1 MSKNRA
7 AGLDVRTLEDR
18 EVLFFFGDDPAI
30 DRKTGVFG
38 PGWHSGGLE
47 PADGSHD
54 MTRNVESNKTNL
66 TGGQTATSY
75 RAADVNRT
83 VNLIQGSPVL
93 DKIEWPDTVVQG
105 GTLYRKH
112 TSQVAKAFTATVHKY
127 TSGITHIQVSRE
139 KAQLT
144 AAERNR
150 ATDPA
155 GRPVNIDYNNG
166 SDEVMFEER
175 YYKIGKD
182 GSVTQ
187 VKEKIFKDIAN
198 LDKLVNDGKAFVP
211 KASAD
216 GMKAF
221 VPVEDTDTGDGVE
234 LIEFKDPDT
243 GKTTT
248 QDEDTT
254 SVKPAG
260 STSTSGTTS

>member
-1 MSKNRA
+1 MPKNRA
-7 AGLDVRTLEDR
+7 AGLDVRVLEDR
-18 EVLFFFGDDPAI
+18 EVLFNFSDTPAI
-30 DRKTGVFG
+30 DKKTGVFG

-54 MTRNVESNKTNL
+54 MSRNVESNKTNL

-75 RAADVNRT
+75 KAADVNGAA
-83 VNLIQGSPVL
+83 NLIPGSPVL

-112 TSQVAKAFTATVHKY
+112 TSQVAKAYTATVHKY
-127 TSGITHIQVSRE
+127 TSGIVHIRVSRE

-155 GRPVNIDYNNG
+155 GRAVNVDYQNG
-166 SDEVMFEER
+166 SDEIMFEDR
-175 YYKIGKD
+175 YYKIGED

-187 VKEKIFKDIAN
+187 VKEKIFQDIQN

-221 VPVEDTDTGDGVE
+221 VPVEATDTEDGVE

>member
-1 MSKNRA
+1 MPKNRA

-18 EVLFFFGDDPAI
+18 EVLFHFGDNPAI
-30 DRKTGVFG
+30 DRATGIFG

-75 RAADVNRT
+75 KAADVTRT

-93 DKIEWPDTVVQG
+93 DKIEWPDTIEQG

-112 TSQVAKAFTATVHKY
+112 TSEVAKAFTTTVHKF
-127 TSGITHIQVSRE
+127 TSGIVHIQVSRE

-155 GRPVNIDYNNG
+155 GRPVTIDYKNG
-166 SDEVMFEER
+166 ADEVMFEER
-175 YYKIGKD
+175 YYKIGD
-182 GSVTQ
+182 DNSVTL
-187 VKEKIFKDIAN
+187 VKEKIFQDIEDVN
-198 LDKLVNDGKAFVP
+198 KLVEEGKAFVP
-211 KASAD
+211 KAS
-216 GMKAF
+216 GSSVKAF
-221 VPVEDTDTGDGVE
+221 VPVKDGDEEDGVE

-243 GKTTT
+243 GKTTE
-248 QDEDTT
+248 QDEDTSSVRT
-254 SVKPAG
+254 SDGA
-260 STSTSGTTS
+260 TLNQ